1 MNEQFCKFPFL
12 CSIPAPVFLEFQ
24 LPLCIIFVDFFVV
37 YILALAPPQPR
48 VIINL
53 YYEKEKECK

>member
-1 MNEQFCKFPFL
+1 M
-12 CSIPAPVFLEFQ
+12 
-24 LPLCIIFVDFFVV
+24 DFFVV
-37 YILALAPPQPR
+37 YISALAPPHPG